1 MSLITISRMYGS
13 GGSEIA
19 ARVAA
24 ALDWD
29 LFDNALVEEVAQRLG
44 VPVAEVEAREE
55 RVPTLAQRLGAA
67 LALGAPET
75 LPGPGAATL
84 PPSEERLV
92 EVTTHLIRE
101 IVQRGH
107 AVLVGHGAQAV
118 LAEREDVLHVYCC
131 APRQA
136 LAGRVATRLGL
147 SPKEAE
153 HRVDEINRQREQY
166 VRRYYDRSWSS
177 PASYHLCLNTEWL
190 GIDGAAEIIVRVAR
204 RRFGLSPLHAP

>member
-24 ALDWD
+24 ALGWQ
-29 LFDNALVEEVAQRLG
+29 LFDNAFVEEVARRLG
-44 VPVAEVEAREE
+44 VPVADVEAREE
-55 RVPTLAQRLGAA
+55 RVPTLAQRLATA
-67 LALGAPET
+67 LALSAPEI
-75 LPGPGAATL
+75 LPGPGTATL
-84 PPSEERLV
+84 PPSEDRLV

-101 IVQRGH
+101 TMQRGH

-118 LAEREDVLHVYCC
+118 LAEQDDVLHVFCC
-131 APRQA
+131 APRPA
-136 LAGRVATRLGL
+136 LVARVAARLRISAG
-147 SPKEAE
+147 EAE
-153 HRVDEINRQREQY
+153 HRVDETNRQREQY

-190 GIDGAAEIIVRVAR
+190 GVAGASEIVVRVAR
-204 RRFGLSPLHAP
+204 RRFGLGTRRAL